1 MTPNKP
7 KLPQMNLKQS
17 QSGQGFVKYLPVM
30 HPSVRD
36 VMNFKAV

>member
-7 KLPQMNLKQS
+7 KLPQMSLKQS